1 MRKPK
6 SDYAIQAV
14 ANALRLLEEFRQDIE
29 IGVAEL
35 ARRLGLHKN
44 NVFRLLATLQEG
56 GYIEQDPHTERYR
69 LGLAALDL
77 GQSFLRSRPLLGR
90 ARPFLEEL
98 SHDTGESAH
107 VGVLDDFEVVHLAG
121 IAPDRLIV
129 TPLRVGRRLPV
140 HCTALGKVLVGCS
153 PTAQREAYDRVLA
166 RDGALVARTRATIVD
181 PDKLIEHLRTVAGQ
195 GFAIDRDECEAGLAC
210 AAAPVHD
217 ASGCVA
223 AALSVSAPSTRVS
236 EEDLMRQVLPRV
248 TQAAE
253 RLSRELGYRTA

>member
-14 ANALRLLEEFRQDIE
+14 ANALRLLEEFRQETE

-56 GYIEQDPHTERYR
+56 GYIEQDTSTERYR

-77 GQSFLRSRPLLGR
+77 GQSFQRSRPLLER
-90 ARPFLEEL
+90 ARPYLEDL
-98 SHDTGESAH
+98 SEGTHESTH

-121 IAPDRLIV
+121 IAPERLIV

-140 HCTALGKVLVGCS
+140 HCTALGKVLIGFC
-153 PTAQREAYDRVLA
+153 PEAQRQAYDRALA
-166 RDGALVARTRATIVD
+166 RNGALTARTRATIVD
-181 PDKLIEHLRTVAGQ
+181 PDKLVEHLRMVAVQ
-195 GFAIDRDECEAGLAC
+195 GFAIDRDECEVGLAC

-217 ASGCVA
+217 ASGRVV
-223 AALSVSAPSTRVS
+223 AALSVSAPSMRVS
-236 EEDLMRQVLPRV
+236 EDELMRDVLPRV

-253 RLSRELGYRTA
+253 HLSRELGHRAA